1 MKKFEVR
8 FLAEAID
15 DLDALY
21 SYIAKQSSFEIADGY
36 LARIERLCFSLQ
48 SFPQRGTA
56 VAGDIAGLRTMGF
69 VRWPRLFGQFSPI
82 FKWKFCFFGLG
93 CQRFWQAVEV
103 DRVGDVSIVPVSID

>member
-1 MKKFEVR
+1 MKTFEVR

-56 VAGDIAGLRTMGF
+56 VAGDVAGLRTMGF
-69 VRWPRLFGQFSPI
+69 ERRATILF
-82 FKWKFCFFGLG
+82 
-93 CQRFWQAVEV
+93 
-103 DRVGDVSIVPVSID
+103 RVGEERVEILRILYGGRDIGPQLERL

>member
-1 MKKFEVR
+1 LKTFEVR

-56 VAGDIAGLRTMGF
+56 VAGDVAGLRTMGF
-69 VRWPRLFGQFSPI
+69 ERRATILF
-82 FKWKFCFFGLG
+82 
-93 CQRFWQAVEV
+93 
-103 DRVGDVSIVPVSID
+103 RVGEERVEILRILYGGRDIGPQLERL

>member
-69 VRWPRLFGQFSPI
+69 EHRATILF
-82 FKWKFCFFGLG
+82 
-93 CQRFWQAVEV
+93 
-103 DRVGDVSIVPVSID
+103 RVGDERVEILRILYGGRDIGPQLERL

>member
-36 LARIERLCFSLQ
+36 LARIERFCFSLQ
-48 SFPQRGTA
+48 SFPQRGTV
-56 VAGDIAGLRTMGF
+56 VAGDVPGLRTMGF
-69 VRWPRLFGQFSPI
+69 EHRVTILF
-82 FKWKFCFFGLG
+82 
-93 CQRFWQAVEV
+93 
-103 DRVGDVSIVPVSID
+103 RVGDERVEILRILYGGRDLGPQLERL